1 MKKNILLT
9 LSLFVT
15 VAGGVKAQTT
25 VFDNPPATGYTN
37 RIPAITRDK
46 NNNLVAFADYRYGTG
61 DIGSNMIDIVAR
73 TSSDNGTT
81 WGTQY
86 TAVAHTSS

>member
-61 DIGSNMIDIVAR
+61 DIGSNNR
-73 TSSDNGTT
+73 YCCKNKFR
-81 WGTQY
+81 
-86 TAVAHTSS
+86 